1 MSSEQILSNARI
13 VTAEREFLG
22 SLLLRDGLIAAVDEG
37 ASHLPQA
44 QDLGGDYLLPGLVE
58 LHTDNLEKHMSPRP
72 GVDWPSASAVL
83 THDAQIVAAGI
94 TTVFDAL
101 SIGDINPRGR
111 RMQQLPAMIEAIA
124 ASEAAGQ
131 TRAEHRL
138 HLRCELCHPDTL
150 TIYRDLVEHPLV
162 SLVSV
167 MDHSPGQRQF
177 AKVEKYREYY
187 TGKYHLSPA
196 EMEDFIQEQIANSQQ
211 YSDRQRR
218 AIVEDCHSRGI
229 SVASHD
235 DATLA
240 HVQESAGFGM
250 AIAEFPTTLEA
261 AQASHEL
268 GLKVLMGAP
277 NVVRGGSHSGNIAAA
292 ELARHGVLD
301 ILSSDY
307 YPASLLHAAWLLA
320 GQDNDYDLPA
330 AIATVSRAPARA
342 AGMED
347 RGEIRVG
354 LRADLVQA
362 RAHGQQPVIQQVW
375 REARR
380 VF

>member
-1 MSSEQILSNARI
+1 MPVERILSNARV

-22 SLLLRDGLIAAVDEG
+22 TLVLRDGLIAAVEEG
-37 ASHLPQA
+37 RSQLPRA
-44 QDLGGDYLLPGLVE
+44 EDLGGDYLLPGLVE

-72 GVDWPSASAVL
+72 GVDWPSASAVQ

-101 SIGDINPRGR
+101 AIGDINPRGK
-111 RMQQLPAMIEAIA
+111 RMQQLPAMLEAIA
-124 ASEAAGQ
+124 AAEGAGH

-138 HLRCELCHPDTL
+138 HLRCELCHPDVL
-150 TIYRDLVEHPLV
+150 AVYRDLVEHPLV
-162 SLVSV
+162 QLVSV

-177 AKVEKYREYY
+177 AQEAKYREYY
-187 TGKYHLSPA
+187 MGKYHLSVA
-196 EMEDFIQEQIANSQQ
+196 EMDAFIAEQLAHSRQ
-211 YSDRQRR
+211 YSDLHRR
-218 AIVEDCHSRGI
+218 AIVADCQARGLAL
-229 SVASHD
+229 ASHD

-261 AQASHEL
+261 ARASHEQ
-268 GLKVLMGAP
+268 GLRVLMGAP
-277 NVVRGGSHSGNIAAA
+277 NIVRGGSHSGNIAAA

-307 YPASLLHAAWLLA
+307 YPASLLQAAWLLA
-320 GQDNDYDLPA
+320 GQDNDYDLPR
-330 AIATVSRAPARA
+330 AIATVSQVPARA
-342 AGMED
+342 AGLDD

-362 RAHGQQPVIQQVW
+362 RVHNGQTLVRQVW
-375 REARR
+375 RQANR